1 MSERLRTLGV
11 LTVVLAV
18 GIMLGSAVS
27 QCGEVPIPEE
37 PEVVQYLPPPG
48 GRDRVRVEVLNAGGQ
63 SGMALR
69 ATDYLRER
77 GIDVVSWGN
86 AAEFSEAPSE
96 VVDRVGDVELA
107 AWLGESLE
115 IDSISAQLDASRLV
129 EATVRLGPEWQVP
142 SAPPA
147 PPAPAKPWWDLTRY
161 FR

>member
-27 QCGEVPIPEE
+27 QCGEVPPIAVPA
-37 PEVVQYLPPPG
+37 VVDYAPPPG
-48 GRDRVRVEVLNAGGQ
+48 GRDRVRVEVLNGGGQ

-86 AAEFSEAPSE
+86 AREFSDAPSE
-96 VVDRVGDVELA
+96 VVDRVGDSALA

-115 IDSISAQLDASRLV
+115 IELVSSQLDPSRLV

-142 SAPPA
+142 SAPPM
-147 PPAPAKPWWDLTRY
+147 PVAPAKPWWDLRRY